1 MNYDSAAD
9 KGRVNYPPLIFG
21 EVLFDC
27 FPDGREKL
35 GGAPFNVA
43 WNLQALGMKPLLVS
57 RIGDDNHGLQILEK
71 MKSWDMIT
79 SCLQLDPSYPTGT
92 VHIELTGGE
101 PQFTIL
107 PNQAYDYI
115 SPLTGNLQNEPAFL
129 YHGTLALRNDV
140 SRTTLSFLKRD
151 HQCPTFV
158 DANLRSPWWKTEHVH
173 NVIADATWLKLNDSE
188 LDSLFPGKENLEQR
202 CRHLRER
209 FNLEAVFVTLGK
221 KGAVALDRT
230 NHFSTVKPQENI
242 AIMDTVGAGD
252 AFSSVLLIGL
262 INDWPLHIT
271 MHRAQEFA
279 SAVVG
284 QRGAVTLAKNF
295 YQTFR
300 KKWNLQ

>member
-1 MNYDSAAD
+1 MNYNSAAD
-9 KGRVNYPPLIFG
+9 TGKANYAPLIFG

-43 WNLQALGMKPLLVS
+43 WNLQALGMIPMLVS
-57 RIGDDNHGLQILEK
+57 RIGNDNHGQQILEK
-71 MKSWDMIT
+71 MKSWDMNT
-79 SCLQLDPSYPTGT
+79 TCLQLDPSYPTGT
-92 VHIELTGGE
+92 VNIELTGGE

-115 SPLTGNLQNEPAFL
+115 SPLTGSLQNEPAFL

-140 SRTTLSFLKRD
+140 SRTTLSSLKRD
-151 HQCPTFV
+151 HQCPIFV
-158 DANLRSPWWKTEHVH
+158 DVNLRSPWWKIEHVH
-173 NVIADATWLKLNDSE
+173 NVIADATWLKLNDIE

-202 CRHLRER
+202 CRHLLER

-230 NHFSTVKPQENI
+230 NHFSTVKPKENI
-242 AIMDTVGAGD
+242 TIKDTVGAGD

-262 INDWPLHIT
+262 MNDWPLHIT

-284 QRGAVTLAKNF
+284 QRGAITLAKNF
-295 YQTFR
+295 YQAFR

>member
-1 MNYDSAAD
+1 MNYNSAAD
-9 KGRVNYPPLIFG
+9 TGKANYAPLIFG

-43 WNLQALGMKPLLVS
+43 WNLQALGMIPMLVS
-57 RIGDDNHGLQILEK
+57 RIGDDNHGQQILEK

-79 SCLQLDPSYPTGT
+79 TCLQLDPSYPTGR

-115 SPLTGNLQNEPAFL
+115 SPLTGSLQNEPAFL

-140 SRTTLSFLKRD
+140 SRTTLSSLKRD
-151 HQCPTFV
+151 HQCPIFV
-158 DANLRSPWWKTEHVH
+158 DVNLRSPWWKIEHVH

-221 KGAVALDRT
+221 KGAAALDRT
-230 NHFSTVKPQENI
+230 NHFSTVKPKENI
-242 AIMDTVGAGD
+242 TFKDTVGAGD

-262 INDWPLHIT
+262 MNDWPLHIT
-271 MHRAQEFA
+271 MHRAQDFA

-284 QRGAVTLAKNF
+284 QRGAITLAEIF

-300 KKWNLQ
+300 EKWNLQ